1 MERICD
7 RCGVKLTEENNKQG
21 FDICDKCNEELE
33 KECEKVCCN
42 CKHNI
47 RKGEITNI
55 ECYCEID
62 NHHIGYVSCFTDKC
76 KRWAKGEKQ
85 WKKQ

>member
-1 MERICD
+1 MERTI
-7 RCGVKLTEENNKQG
+7 
-21 FDICDKCNEELE
+21 
-33 KECEKVCCN
+33 KEFEKVCCN

>member
-1 MERICD
+1 MEMREATKEERKSVSD
-7 RCGVKLTEENNKQG
+7 YMKNVGVKTGIK
-21 FDICDKCNEELE
+21 FDIRENGKMDGI
-33 KECEKVCCN
+33 EKVCCN
-42 CKHNI
+42 CRHNI

-76 KRWAKGEKQ
+76 KRWAKGK
-85 WKKQ
+85 